1 MVYIL
6 PLTTKSYTLG
16 CELYGIACEGGDL
29 FHKKSMVVIVVA
41 LIAAWKI
48 AYPTNSFRYKVTV
61 NVETPEGLK
70 SGSAVR
76 EARIY
81 QQPEVGD
88 NGPWTN
94 VFGEAVVVDLGAR
107 GVLFATLDTDDHY
120 LVFRTFSEGP
130 PGLTRKGARYY
141 EQLRAKAVVDPLNY
155 PLLVAFKDIKDP
167 KTITV
172 AYKPLKQRD
181 NNKPGIQYK
190 IVGVED
196 NMAELFGNG
205 VRLKD
210 ITIEMTKVQI
220 TRNVIEYLPW
230 LDLYRNRRFDGNDSA
245 AIPVEGPLASLI
257 SVGRFY
263 SRRKNEQ

>member
-1 MVYIL
+1 M
-6 PLTTKSYTLG
+6 
-16 CELYGIACEGGDL
+16 
-29 FHKKSMVVIVVA
+29 KKSMIVIAVIVSA

-88 NGPWTN
+88 SRPWTN
-94 VFGEAVVVDLGAR
+94 VFGEAVVVDLGKR
-107 GVLFATLDTDDHY
+107 GVLFATLDTDDHE
-120 LVFRTFSEGP
+120 LVFSTFSEGRP
-130 PGLTRKGARYY
+130 SLTREGARYY
-141 EQLRAKAVVDPLNY
+141 EQLKAKAVVDPLNY

-172 AYKPLKQRD
+172 AYKPIKQLD
-181 NNKPGIQYK
+181 NNKPGMQYK

-205 VRLKD
+205 VRMKN
-210 ITIEMTKVQI
+210 ITLEMTQESV
-220 TRNVIEYLPW
+220 TWNVRQFLPW
-230 LDLYRNRRFDGNDSA
+230 LNSYYDKDFNGNKSI
-245 AIPVEGPLASLI
+245 AITVSASLAEKFGSGYFSTKREI
-257 SVGRFY
+257 
-263 SRRKNEQ
+263 ND